1 MLVIVTVYFGMQ
13 VKYFLCVWDPFSPTQ
28 IVGYTTVSV
37 NGRNGRNSKTIP
49 ENKRSTLVINIRPS
63 MKLIG
68 LQSMRR
74 FY

>member
-1 MLVIVTVYFGMQ
+1 MQ
-13 VKYFLCVWDPFSPTQ
+13 VKYFLCFWGPFSPTQ

-37 NGRNGRNSKTIP
+37 YGRTSKIIAK
-49 ENKRSTLVINIRPS
+49 NKRSTLVINIRPS

-68 LQSMRR
+68 LQNMHR